1 MNGIVQKSNINLV
14 KFDFSSETDRKP
26 ELKAKIIVKMESP
39 SIVLVE
45 HFAYS
50 MRQGKSPLGTT
61 RISKWLNINATEMPK
76 ANELRNR
83 KF

>member
-1 MNGIVQKSNINLV
+1 M
-14 KFDFSSETDRKP
+14 P
-26 ELKAKIIVKMESP
+26 ELKANIIVKKESP
-39 SIVLVE
+39 SIGLVE

-50 MRQGKSPLGTT
+50 VRRGKSLLGIT

-76 ANELRNR
+76 ANELHNR